1 MNRSKRVL
9 AAGIFLAA
17 LLPLAGCLVSGADST
32 RVSGTQ
38 VAPVTLQ
45 TLQEQAMTRE
55 QVIDLLGPPTRS
67 TEIRNGEIFSYEW
80 EKRKDGGGAVL
91 LLFAHR
97 HSTEEK
103 STAYVQFEDGVVT
116 KTWMSD

>member
-1 MNRSKRVL
+1 MQLNRAM
-9 AAGIFLAA
+9 AAGMVLMV
-17 LLPLAGCLVSGADST
+17 LPLGGCLVSGADST
-32 RVSGTQ
+32 EVSGTQ
-38 VAPVTLQ
+38 VAPLTLE

-67 TEIRNGEIFSYEW
+67 TEIKNGEIFSYEW
-80 EKRKDGGGAVL
+80 EKRKEGGGAVL

-116 KTWMSD
+116 KTWMSK

>member
-1 MNRSKRVL
+1 MRVRSVL
-9 AAGIFLAA
+9 AVG
-17 LLPLAGCLVSGADST
+17 LLMMTTVPISGCLVSGRDST
-32 RVSGTQ
+32 TVRGTP
-38 VAPVTLQ
+38 VATVTLE
-45 TLQEQAMTRE
+45 TLEEQAMTRA

-67 TEIRNGEIFSYEW
+67 TQIANGEIFSYDW
-80 EKRKDGGGAVL
+80 ERRKEGGGAVL

-116 KTWMSD
+116 RTWTSN